1 MKQMLLMIVA
11 FGWAALSCGAEL
23 PTRFVQAMQRA
34 LDADATWTMTKTLPQ
49 LSKPLI
55 SSGEVSCWQ
64 TKGMIWKTLLP
75 WEEEIH
81 LFKTSMTFIS
91 EDATETKAYDE
102 MPYYEDICEATDD
115 FLAGDMDAFDDLFD
129 WTWQEGD
136 GGAWTMT
143 LEVEY
148 RQMHRLFKT
157 ITLTGNDVLETVTF
171 VSDDESKGKTHLRF
185 SETGCTTHSLW
196 HFLADE
202 L

>member
-1 MKQMLLMIVA
+1 MKQMLLILVA
-11 FGWAALSCGAEL
+11 LGWGALSWGEDL
-23 PTRFVQAMQRA
+23 PVRFVTAVQRA

-49 LSKPLI
+49 LSKPLV

-64 TKGMIWKTLLP
+64 AKGMIWKTLLP

-91 EDATETKAYDE
+91 EDTEETKAYDE

-115 FLAGDMDAFDDLFD
+115 FLAGDTDAFDDLFD
-129 WTWQEGD
+129 WTWKEGE
-136 GGAWTMT
+136 GGAWTMM

-157 ITLTGNDVLETVTF
+157 ITLTGKETLETVTF
-171 VSDDESKGKTHLRF
+171 VSDDAAKGTTQLKF
-185 SETGCTTHSLW
+185 SETGRATHRLW
-196 HFLADE
+196 KE
-202 L
+202 

>member
-1 MKQMLLMIVA
+1 MRSFLSLFFILCCAIVGMA
-11 FGWAALSCGAEL
+11 KEL
-23 PTRFVQAMQRA
+23 PGRFITAVQRA
-34 LDADATWTMTKTLPQ
+34 LDADATWTMTKTMPQ
-49 LSKPLI
+49 LQTPLV
-55 SSGEVSCWQ
+55 SSGQVSCWRE
-64 TKGMIWKTLLP
+64 KGMIWKTLEP
-75 WEEEIH
+75 WEEEIR
-81 LFKTSMTFIS
+81 LFKTSMTFII
-91 EDATETKAYDE
+91 EDEVTTKSYDD

-115 FLAGDMDAFDDLFD
+115 FLAGDMDAFSDLFD
-129 WTWQEGD
+129 WTWQED
-136 GGAWTMT
+136 ENGAWTMI
-143 LEVEY
+143 LAVEY